1 MSNPVLDVHRLIAL
15 GRLNEQVLSPDG
27 TWVAACVQ
35 MLDKDGAAYIGSLWR
50 VPVDGSPAERLLEGA
65 FDDKAPA
72 FRPDGT
78 LTFISNRTDDAH
90 GPEDEPDTKARKQVW
105 ALGADGTI
113 IRLTA
118 EPLGVVAHAWA
129 RNADVHIVET
139 PVLFDVAPE
148 DMDERARDLEKGP
161 SMLRYTSMPVRFW
174 DSWLPDRIHHLVALL
189 PDGRRDLTPD
199 RTERFPEWSWAVS
212 EDGTAV
218 AMTGR
223 IPGPAR
229 MHASTLQV
237 VDVATGTT
245 RMQLVDPNADCEQPH
260 FSPDGGTLLASRA
273 ELVPGRVSHA
283 NLVLIPIDE
292 PAAMRVLA
300 EDWELEPHP
309 LGWTRD
315 GLRVLAAVAE
325 QARTRLYALDVDTG
339 SQTALTDTGTC
350 HAVAVGENF
359 LVLQHSSVLTPPRLR
374 VLDPAT
380 GTGADMAPLDGL
392 DVDLAEHVVV
402 EEITV
407 PGHGG
412 DPVQSWMVS
421 PRNGGNGR
429 GLLWIHGGPIGSWG
443 DVWQWRWCATLAALE
458 GFVVALPNPRGS
470 TGFGREFVQGIWNN
484 TWGDACATDVLAVAD
499 ALAERDD
506 VDADRI
512 TAMGGSFGGYMTN
525 WLGTQ
530 TDRFASLVTHASLYD
545 FQAFH
550 GATDIPSFWAW
561 QFGLDPWNDRADLD
575 RYNPRAYLN
584 NWRTRTL
591 ILHGEKDYRVPIA
604 EALALFE
611 GLQARGVPS
620 ELCVFPDENHWI
632 LKPRNIVAWYD
643 AWIDFVTRE

>member
-1 MSNPVLDVHRLIAL
+1 MPTPVLDVHRLVAL
-15 GRLNEQVLSPDG
+15 GRLSEQALSPDG

-35 MLDKDGAAYIGSLWR
+35 APDKDGSAYIGSLWK
-50 VPVDGSPAERLLEGA
+50 VPANGSPAELLLEGA

-90 GPEDEPDTKARKQVW
+90 GSNDEPDSKARKQVW
-105 ALGADGTI
+105 SLGTDGILT
-113 IRLTA
+113 RLTD
-118 EPLGVVAHAWA
+118 EPLGVVAHKWA
-129 RNADVHIVET
+129 RGADVHIVET
-139 PVLFDVAPE
+139 PVLPE
-148 DMDERARDLEKGP
+148 VPPEEMDEHARNLEKGP
-161 SMLRYTSMPVRFW
+161 SILRYTSMPVRFW
-174 DSWLPDRIHHLVALL
+174 DSWLPDQIHHLVALT
-189 PDGRRDLTPD
+189 PAGRRDLTPD

-212 EDGTAV
+212 EDGTTV
-218 AMTGR
+218 ALTGR

-229 MHASTLQV
+229 MYTSTLHI
-237 VDVATGTT
+237 VDVATGAART
-245 RMQLVDPNADCEQPH
+245 LLADPDVSYGQPH
-260 FSPDGGTLLASRA
+260 FSPDGKTLLASRA
-273 ELVPGRVSHA
+273 ELVPGRVSHDT
-283 NLVLIPIDE
+283 LVLVPVDE
-292 PAAMRVLA
+292 PDALRVLA
-300 EDWELEPHP
+300 GDWELEPHP
-309 LGWTRD
+309 KGWTRD
-315 GLRVLAAVAE
+315 GTHVLATASE
-325 QARTRLYALDVDTG
+325 QARGRLYMLDAETG
-339 SQTALTDTGTC
+339 TQIALTHTGTC
-350 HAVAVGENF
+350 HAVTVGEDT
-359 LVLQHSSVLTPPRLR
+359 LILQHSSVLTPPRLR
-374 VLDPAT
+374 MLNPV
-380 GTGADMAPLDGL
+380 TGATTELAPLDGL
-392 DVDLAEHVVV
+392 EVDLAEHVVV

-407 PGHGG
+407 TGHGG
-412 DPVQSWMVS
+412 DPVHSWVLS
-421 PRNGGNGR
+421 PRNGTTGR
-429 GLLWIHGGPIGSWG
+429 GLLWIHGGPISDWG
-443 DVWQWRWCATLAALE
+443 DIWHWRWCSALAAAA

-470 TGFGREFVQGIWNN
+470 TGFGKEFVQGIWNN

-525 WLGTQ
+525 WLGSQ

-550 GATDIPSFWAW
+550 GATDMPAFWAW
-561 QFGLDPWNDRADLD
+561 QFGLDPWNDAADLD

-611 GLQARGVPS
+611 GLQARGVQS

-643 AWIDFVTRE
+643 AWMEFVTRE

>member
-1 MSNPVLDVHRLIAL
+1 MPTPVLDVHRLISL
-15 GRLNEQVLSPDG
+15 GRLSEQVLSPDG

-35 MLDKDGAAYIGSLWR
+35 RLDKDGATYIGSLWK
-50 VPVDGSPAERLLEGA
+50 VPTDGSPAAKLLEGE

-90 GPEDEPDTKARKQVW
+90 GPDNEPDTKARKQVW
-105 ALGADGTI
+105 ALGADGNIT
-113 IRLTA
+113 RLTD

-139 PVLFDVAPE
+139 PVLTDVPANE
-148 DMDERARDLEKGP
+148 MDERARDLEKGP

-174 DSWLPDRIHHLVALL
+174 DSWLPDSIHHLVALT

-199 RTERFPEWSWAVS
+199 RTERFPEWSWTVS
-212 EDGTAV
+212 DDGTAV
-218 AMTGR
+218 ALTER

-229 MHASTLQV
+229 MHTSTLEL
-237 VDVATGTT
+237 VDVATSKT
-245 RMQLVDPNADCEQPH
+245 RTLLADPNVDYGAPY
-260 FSPDGGTLLASRA
+260 FSPDGRTLLASRA
-273 ELVPGRVSHA
+273 
-283 NLVLIPIDE
+283 VLIPGQVEHAVLALVPVDE
-292 PAAMRVLA
+292 PDALRVLA
-300 EDWELEPHP
+300 GDWELEANPK
-309 LGWTRD
+309 GWTRD
-315 GLRVLAAVAE
+315 GRQVLATVSE
-325 QARTRLYALDVDTG
+325 RARGRLYAVDVDTG
-339 SQTALTDTGTC
+339 EKTALTDDGTC
-350 HAVAVGENF
+350 HGVEVGEGA
-359 LVLQHSSVLTPPRLR
+359 LILQHSSVLTPPRLR
-374 VLDPAT
+374 RLDPAT
-380 GTGADMAPLDGL
+380 GVTTDLATLDGL
-392 DVDLAEHVVV
+392 DVDLAEHVKV

-407 PGHGG
+407 AGHGG
-412 DPVQSWMVS
+412 DPVQSWVLS
-421 PRNGGNGR
+421 PRSGATGR
-429 GLLWIHGGPIGSWG
+429 GLLWIHGGPVGDWG
-443 DVWQWRWCATLAALE
+443 DIWHWRWCSALAAAA

-530 TDRFASLVTHASLYD
+530 TDRFESLVTHASLYD

-550 GATDIPSFWAW
+550 GATDLPAFWAW
-561 QFGLDPWNDRADLD
+561 QFGLDPWKDGADLD

-591 ILHGEKDYRVPIA
+591 ILHGEKDYRVPIG

-632 LKPRNIVAWYD
+632 LKPRNIIAWYE
-643 AWIDFVTRE
+643 AWLAFVTAD